1 MKGPILVICIHTN
14 ETDTTAAHNTVEE
27 LTDMI
32 QDTIDKQKT
41 VILEVLK
48 DEEPKIR
55 YKVQGR
61 EVGKTSSI
69 VRIAFLG
76 ECTFAGDYVFFHP
89 LVT

>member
-27 LTDMI
+27 LTDMV

-55 YKVQGR
+55 
-61 EVGKTSSI
+61 
-69 VRIAFLG
+69 
-76 ECTFAGDYVFFHP
+76 
-89 LVT
+89 